1 MTEAEIFELVFIA
14 GTTALT
20 GYSLFITFSFAYVTA
35 AHFLGSRLSK
45 LEVSIISA
53 LYLLSAL
60 IFFSVT
66 MANISAMGSLQQ
78 ELAFSE
84 VYQRVMFFIDARI
97 YIVLAPIVSLG
108 AVVLCYYFMWS
119 VRHPKTE

>member
-1 MTEAEIFELVFIA
+1 
-14 GTTALT
+14 LT

-45 LEVSIISA
+45 LEVSIVSA
-53 LYLLSAL
+53 LYLLSGL
-60 IFFSVT
+60 ITFSVT
-66 MANISAMGSLQQ
+66 RANVSAMGSLQQ

-84 VYQRVMFFIDARI
+84 VYQRVMFFMDARI
-97 YIVLAPIVSLG
+97 YIFLAPVVSLG

-119 VRHPKTE
+119 VRHTQAE

>member
-1 MTEAEIFELVFIA
+1 MFIA

-45 LEVSIISA
+45 LEVSIVSA
-53 LYLLSAL
+53 LYLLSGL
-60 IFFSVT
+60 ITFSVT
-66 MANISAMGSLQQ
+66 RANVSAMGSLQQ

-84 VYQRVMFFIDARI
+84 VYQRVMFFMDARI
-97 YIVLAPIVSLG
+97 YIFLAPVVSLG

-119 VRHPKTE
+119 VRHTQAE